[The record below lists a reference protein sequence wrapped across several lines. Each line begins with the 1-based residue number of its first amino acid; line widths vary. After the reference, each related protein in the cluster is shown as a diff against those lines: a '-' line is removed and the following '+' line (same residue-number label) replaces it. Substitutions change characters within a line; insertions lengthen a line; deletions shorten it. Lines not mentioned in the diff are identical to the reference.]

1 MVGARAR
8 AVDVDRAVVEV
19 DVDGVVGVI
28 FNYAVDNAHLNGAVA
43 DAAPVPIPV
52 PVVGAG
58 IAVPGWAVRAMRFAD
73 VRCWTRPAD
82 VVQPF
87 RGIAGHFGVALLQ

>member
-28 FNYAVDNAHLNGAVA
+28 FNYAVDNAHLDGAVA
-43 DAAPVPIPV
+43 DAAPVPV
-52 PVVGAG
+52 PVIGTG

-73 VRCWTRPAD
+73 VSRWARPAD